1 MVARGWGEEEMRI
14 NCLMDTKY
22 YFGVM
27 NILWNRI
34 EKVITQQCEFFTLK
48 CLFYIMH
55 FCLNK
60 KKNQFTSNRK
70 ENQRGL
76 VEYGGH
82 KSPRTSSHG
91 WNVFSPLFSFE
102 TSCALGSPHKTT
114 SPSETENKFKACP
127 PTPTSTLPFGS

>member
-1 MVARGWGEEEMRI
+1 MRI

-60 KKNQFTSNRK
+60 KKINLQAIEKKTKEGWWNMADTSRH
-70 ENQRGL
+70 
-76 VEYGGH
+76 VPVHMGG
-82 KSPRTSSHG
+82 T
-91 WNVFSPLFSFE
+91 FSLPSFH
-102 TSCALGSPHKTT
+102 LR
-114 SPSETENKFKACP
+114 P
-127 PTPTSTLPFGS
+127 PVL